1 MEIAPGT
8 WPSLR
13 FRRWRGCGVRC
24 PHAAAACSASPPRSR
39 SGLSAT
45 GPPAHVPARR
55 LSRQRPLAPRGPGPF
70 DAAGR
75 EVELAGR
82 QLLYPERVHE
92 GGGVLPEG
100 HPQHARRRQ
109 EPERPPRLG
118 VHLRHEQRAVR
129 RRQPV
134 EPGPGALGQQLPDL
148 HVVLLARALLL
159 ALPGV
164 AVEEPG
170 LAVPLAEQRR
180 DGALVGELAP
190 VVSEHGAEGAPRA
203 VLAEDPAQGGER
215 RQDRGARAVRQRQG
229 QLEAA
234 RAVQER
240 EEPGGVAPGA
250 LDGVHLPGR
259 GAGVLAERE
268 ERRVRPARRVGRR
281 PLRGPARP
289 RPVADLAP
297 ELHVRHAVV
306 AGVHPPVDGGGAE
319 PGGRRRYL
327 LRGEPAREPV
337 PDGRELGG
345 GALLGLVDPG
355 PARRELG
362 VGRLLRPP
370 GAVEHPGPPR
380 AAVAPPVRAAVA
392 APRPRGEPGAG
403 PRQVRGRGLAVARA
417 RRGDVAVRRHLPG
430 HGRGR
435 PAELRGDLA
444 GAAVA
449 VEHPLDR
456 VPLVPREPPVRPSGR
471 LGSGHAGLP
480 PSRAGGF
487 RPLWGCLPGFA
498 PQDSAQ
504 RVALSPE
511 AVAMKMR
518 IKAFVCLSIPIE
530 LKLDW

>member
-1 MEIAPGT
+1 M
-8 WPSLR
+8 
-13 FRRWRGCGVRC
+13 
-24 PHAAAACSASPPRSR
+24 
-39 SGLSAT
+39 
-45 GPPAHVPARR
+45 
-55 LSRQRPLAPRGPGPF
+55 
-70 DAAGR
+70 
-75 EVELAGR
+75 
-82 QLLYPERVHE
+82 
-92 GGGVLPEG
+92 
-100 HPQHARRRQ
+100 
-109 EPERPPRLG
+109 
-118 VHLRHEQRAVR
+118 
-129 RRQPV
+129 
-134 EPGPGALGQQLPDL
+134 
-148 HVVLLARALLL
+148 
-159 ALPGV
+159 
-164 AVEEPG
+164 
-170 LAVPLAEQRR
+170 
-180 DGALVGELAP
+180 
-190 VVSEHGAEGAPRA
+190 
-203 VLAEDPAQGGER
+203 
-215 RQDRGARAVRQRQG
+215 
-229 QLEAA
+229 
-234 RAVQER
+234 QER

-345 GALLGLVDPG
+345 GALLGLVDPR

-518 IKAFVCLSIPIE
+518 IKGCIYWQYILCN
-530 LKLDW
+530 LGNR

>member
-1 MEIAPGT
+1 M
-8 WPSLR
+8 
-13 FRRWRGCGVRC
+13 
-24 PHAAAACSASPPRSR
+24 
-39 SGLSAT
+39 
-45 GPPAHVPARR
+45 
-55 LSRQRPLAPRGPGPF
+55 
-70 DAAGR
+70 
-75 EVELAGR
+75 
-82 QLLYPERVHE
+82 
-92 GGGVLPEG
+92 
-100 HPQHARRRQ
+100 
-109 EPERPPRLG
+109 
-118 VHLRHEQRAVR
+118 
-129 RRQPV
+129 
-134 EPGPGALGQQLPDL
+134 
-148 HVVLLARALLL
+148 VLLARALLL

-190 VVSEHGAEGAPRA
+190 VVGEHGAEGAPRA

-306 AGVHPPVDGGGAE
+306 AGVHPPVDGGGTE

-518 IKAFVCLSIPIE
+518 IKECIYRQDILRN
-530 LKLDW
+530 LGNR